1 MLFRSGSYMKVYR
14 TDEIRNVV
22 LLGHGGSGKTSLA
35 EAMAYVSGA
44 TNRMGKITDGN
55 TISDF
60 DKEEQ
65 KREFSISTSLIPIEW
80 EKAKINILD
89 TPGYFDFVGEVEEAV
104 SAADAAVIV
113 VSGKAGVEVG
123 TEKAW
128 ELCDKYKLPRMVY
141 VTEMDV
147 DDASFRQVVQDL
159 TDRYGKVI
167 APHFQPIR
175 ENEKLV
181 GYVNVI
187 KNAAR
192 RYTGVG
198 QREECE
204 IPEYCKPNLEIYR
217 DKLLEAVAETSE
229 AFMERYFDGDEFS
242 VEEIRSAMRTEVMD
256 GDIVPVAMGS
266 NIQAQGVA
274 NLLSDIVRFFPSPD
288 NRSCAGINRKT
299 NEIFEGNYDFAKA
312 KSAYVFKTMVD
323 PFIGK
328 YSFIKVCSGVLK
340 GDDTL
345 YNGDSDAEAK
355 LGKIYTMV
363 GNKPTEVSELFA
375 GDIGAIAKLAN
386 TKTGDTLS
394 TKNTPVMYGKTEY
407 SKPYTYMKYICNNK
421 GDEDKVS
428 QALQKMMA
436 EDVTLKTVN
445 DSENRQTLLYGMGDQ
460 HLEITASKLAT
471 RYKCEIKLETPK
483 VAFRETIKKKSD
495 VDSKYKKQSGGH
507 GQYGHVKMRFEAS
520 GDLETPYVFK
530 EEVVGGAVPKNYF
543 PAVEKGLQEAV
554 VKGPLAGYPVVG
566 VKAVLY
572 DGSYHPVDS
581 SEMAFKTATIQAF
594 KKGFMEAS
602 PVLLEPIASLTVT
615 VPDDYTGDVMG
626 DLNKRRG
633 RVLGMNPVSGGKQEI
648 VADIPMTGL
657 FGYCTVLRSMTG
669 GRGVYSYEF
678 SRYEQAPSDVQ
689 EAEISKRAKE
699 E

>member
-1 MLFRSGSYMKVYR
+1 
-14 TDEIRNVV
+14 
-22 LLGHGGSGKTSLA
+22 
-35 EAMAYVSGA
+35 
-44 TNRMGKITDGN
+44 
-55 TISDF
+55 
-60 DKEEQ
+60 
-65 KREFSISTSLIPIEW
+65 
-80 EKAKINILD
+80 
-89 TPGYFDFVGEVEEAV
+89 
-104 SAADAAVIV
+104 
-113 VSGKAGVEVG
+113 
-123 TEKAW
+123 
-128 ELCDKYKLPRMVY
+128 
-141 VTEMDV
+141 
-147 DDASFRQVVQDL
+147 
-159 TDRYGKVI
+159 
-167 APHFQPIR
+167 
-175 ENEKLV
+175 
-181 GYVNVI
+181 
-187 KNAAR
+187 
-192 RYTGVG
+192 
-198 QREECE
+198 
-204 IPEYCKPNLEIYR
+204 
-217 DKLLEAVAETSE
+217 
-229 AFMERYFDGDEFS
+229 
-242 VEEIRSAMRTEVMD
+242 
-256 GDIVPVAMGS
+256 
-266 NIQAQGVA
+266 
-274 NLLSDIVRFFPSPD
+274 
-288 NRSCAGINRKT
+288 
-299 NEIFEGNYDFAKA
+299 
-312 KSAYVFKTMVD
+312 MVD

-520 GDLETPYVFK
+520 GDLETPYVFE

-602 PVLLEPIASLTVT
+602 RYFWNQSHLL
-615 VPDDYTGDVMG
+615 
-626 DLNKRRG
+626 
-633 RVLGMNPVSGGKQEI
+633 Q
-648 VADIPMTGL
+648 
-657 FGYCTVLRSMTG
+657 
-669 GRGVYSYEF
+669 
-678 SRYEQAPSDVQ
+678 
-689 EAEISKRAKE
+689 
-699 E
+699 

>member
-1 MLFRSGSYMKVYR
+1 MKVYR

-520 GDLETPYVFK
+520 GDLETPYVFE

-581 SEMAFKTATIQAF
+581 SEMAFKMATILAF
-594 KKGFMEAS
+594 KKGFMDAS
-602 PVLLEPIASLTVT
+602 PVLLEPIVSMKVT
-615 VPDDYTGDVMG
+615 VPDKFTGDVMG

-633 RVLGMNPVSGGKQEI
+633 RVLGMTPDHQGNTIIEADVPQLEI
-648 VADIPMTGL
+648 Y
-657 FGYCTVLRSMTG
+657 GYSTDLRSMTG
-669 GRGVYSYEF
+669 GSGEFSYEF
-678 SRYEQAPSDVQ
+678 ARYEQAPNDIQ
-689 EAEISKRAKE
+689 AKE
-699 E
+699 IEARASKVDKSEE

>member
-1 MLFRSGSYMKVYR
+1 MKVYR
-14 TDEIRNVV
+14 TDEVRNVV

-128 ELCDKYKLPRMVY
+128 ELCDKYKLPRMIY

-159 TDRYGKVI
+159 TDRNGKVI

-299 NEIFEGNYDFAKA
+299 NEIFEGNYDFSKA

-323 PFIGK
+323 PFIG
-328 YSFIKVCSGVLK
+328 
-340 GDDTL
+340 
-345 YNGDSDAEAK
+345 
-355 LGKIYTMV
+355 
-363 GNKPTEVSELFA
+363 
-375 GDIGAIAKLAN
+375 
-386 TKTGDTLS
+386 
-394 TKNTPVMYGKTEY
+394 
-407 SKPYTYMKYICNNK
+407 
-421 GDEDKVS
+421 
-428 QALQKMMA
+428 
-436 EDVTLKTVN
+436 
-445 DSENRQTLLYGMGDQ
+445 
-460 HLEITASKLAT
+460 
-471 RYKCEIKLETPK
+471 
-483 VAFRETIKKKSD
+483 
-495 VDSKYKKQSGGH
+495 
-507 GQYGHVKMRFEAS
+507 
-520 GDLETPYVFK
+520 
-530 EEVVGGAVPKNYF
+530 
-543 PAVEKGLQEAV
+543 
-554 VKGPLAGYPVVG
+554 
-566 VKAVLY
+566 
-572 DGSYHPVDS
+572 
-581 SEMAFKTATIQAF
+581 
-594 KKGFMEAS
+594 
-602 PVLLEPIASLTVT
+602 
-615 VPDDYTGDVMG
+615 
-626 DLNKRRG
+626 
-633 RVLGMNPVSGGKQEI
+633 
-648 VADIPMTGL
+648 
-657 FGYCTVLRSMTG
+657 
-669 GRGVYSYEF
+669 
-678 SRYEQAPSDVQ
+678 
-689 EAEISKRAKE
+689 
-699 E
+699 

>member
-1 MLFRSGSYMKVYR
+1 MKVYR

-520 GDLETPYVFK
+520 GDLETPYVFE

-633 RVLGMNPVSGGKQEI
+633 RVLGMNPVFGGKQEI